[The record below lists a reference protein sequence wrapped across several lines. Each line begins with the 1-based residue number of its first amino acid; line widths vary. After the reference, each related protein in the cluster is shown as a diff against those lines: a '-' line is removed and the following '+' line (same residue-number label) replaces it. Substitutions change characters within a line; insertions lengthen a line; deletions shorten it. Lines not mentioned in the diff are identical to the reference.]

1 MYKSSSSDE
10 HHEGW
15 AIYGA
20 GRRILGFL
28 YCTRTRGANRFSSD
42 QLGGNKVALIKEGNV
57 CASTVPET
65 TLLWDS
71 KQRLTT
77 CSQAGEQRCSLLGNI
92 RHTRSYT
99 RQNERVLKPVNSVAS
114 R

>member
-1 MYKSSSSDE
+1 MATLDLLKSSMSE
-10 HHEGW
+10 
-15 AIYGA
+15 
-20 GRRILGFL
+20 L
-28 YCTRTRGANRFSSD
+28 ANQVGS
-42 QLGGNKVALIKEGNV
+42 KVALIKEGNV

-71 KQRLTT
+71 KQRLTM

-92 RHTRSYT
+92 RHTHAYT